1 MAKKETATN
10 EGNVITSEWKMI
22 HKPENVT
29 KDTLFVI
36 QTISGGPSER
46 VGVMPADRIIAEA
59 QDKAQAIIAE
69 AKQKAQ
75 MINSRFFAIMGLIFP
90 RKNSDFAFRV

>member
-10 EGNVITSEWKMI
+10 EGNVIISEWKMI

-36 QTISGGPSER
+36 AACACGSVITGL
-46 VGVMPADRIIAEA
+46 VGVGMNAL
-59 QDKAQAIIAE
+59 
-69 AKQKAQ
+69 
-75 MINSRFFAIMGLIFP
+75 MSFLFH
-90 RKNSDFAFRV
+90 V